1 MFVASPLGVFA
12 GAVFTLLMVIA
23 AMGDVRTRRIPN
35 GIVAVIVVS
44 GLLYS
49 GLMPPSL
56 VGFLRGVGG
65 FATGLACWLPFYAL
79 GWLGAGDVKLFAA
92 AGAWLG
98 PVRTIE
104 GSLIAALLGAVLA
117 LLWMVRSRGIKH
129 SVETLGIAATLPG
142 VLAETSGSPDRGRSL
157 PYGVAMAAGALC
169 AAWVPGLLFS

>member
-1 MFVASPLGVFA
+1 LGVLA
-12 GAVFTLLMVIA
+12 GAVFTLLMGLA
-23 AMGDVRTRRIPN
+23 ALGDFRTRRIPN
-35 GIVAVIVVS
+35 RTVAVIAVS

-49 GLMPPSL
+49 ALMPPSFL
-56 VGFLRGVGG
+56 GALRGLGG
-65 FATGLACWLPFYAL
+65 FATGLACWLPFYAF

-98 PVRTIE
+98 PLRTVE

-117 LLWMVRSRGIKH
+117 LLWMLRSRGLKH
-129 SVETLGIAATLPG
+129 SVETLGIAATLPS
-142 VLAETSGSPDRGRSL
+142 VLAETPASADRRRSL